1 MKQFLSIV
9 LRNQFNLF
17 YRFGYTFIPKSQLV
31 EFDGNINNETQQN
44 IIELFKKV
52 TPFEYDEE
60 YLILHLEKE
69 TTNESDCVQFEI
81 QDIVSVY
88 PLSQQA
94 KTSIE
99 AKIDQ
104 RIRLENP
111 IFETILPAIE
121 TEIEKKEIEKGISAL
136 WEICKI
142 ESPLEKYIAN
152 IGLENI
158 FKGLEHRK
166 HATKANSIQNGNYWE
181 YLIAYERYDYFPN
194 SILGY
199 FYDAGQV
206 FAYSKGHTTF
216 EGSQL
221 HAFLQKLNSEK
232 PEAKLPKIIEFLETE
247 EQLKGYVTQTTT
259 SDIKKYIV
267 SPIYLMLR
275 DEIRKSD
282 DIAQTKLFMNLD
294 YLKTFNDS
302 FNYAVILLGA
312 FFGFRKFYDIYYEV
326 LNLRFYKDFKKPLK
340 QPEKE
345 EQQEKVDT
353 ILETD
358 NSVKTVTE
366 AEQPKAE
373 QPKAEQ
379 QEKVDT
385 ILETDNSVKTVTE
398 EEQPKEEQPK
408 EKQLKEEQPKEE
420 QLTKRKTTKRKTTKK
435 NDKIKDDAKVQSII
449 KKMIEQA
456 LEKKTEIK
464 LADIA
469 AMIKTETG
477 KTVQI
482 RSIEKVA
489 KQMNG
494 IEIIKIGK
502 AKGVKRTTGT
512 LFNGQ

>member
-1 MKQFLSIV
+1 LDD
-9 LRNQFNLF
+9 L
-17 YRFGYTFIPKSQLV
+17 
-31 EFDGNINNETQQN
+31 
-44 IIELFKKV
+44 KK
-52 TPFEYDEE
+52 
-60 YLILHLEKE
+60 
-69 TTNESDCVQFEI
+69 
-81 QDIVSVY
+81 
-88 PLSQQA
+88 
-94 KTSIE
+94 
-99 AKIDQ
+99 
-104 RIRLENP
+104 R
-111 IFETILPAIE
+111 
-121 TEIEKKEIEKGISAL
+121 
-136 WEICKI
+136 
-142 ESPLEKYIAN
+142 
-152 IGLENI
+152 
-158 FKGLEHRK
+158 
-166 HATKANSIQNGNYWE
+166 
-181 YLIAYERYDYFPN
+181 
-194 SILGY
+194 
-199 FYDAGQV
+199 
-206 FAYSKGHTTF
+206 
-216 EGSQL
+216 
-221 HAFLQKLNSEK
+221 
-232 PEAKLPKIIEFLETE
+232 
-247 EQLKGYVTQTTT
+247 
-259 SDIKKYIV
+259 
-267 SPIYLMLR
+267 
-275 DEIRKSD
+275 
-282 DIAQTKLFMNLD
+282 
-294 YLKTFNDS
+294 FNDS

-373 QPKAEQ
+373 QPKEEQ

-398 EEQPKEEQPK
+398 EEQPKAEQPK
-408 EKQLKEEQPKEE
+408 EKQLKAEQPKEE